1 MDQTPGGTNPIA
13 AQLTR
18 RGRWGIG
25 EILFWLIALAALFL
39 LPERLL
45 FLNEIA
51 ILGLFAVSL
60 DLILGYAGI
69 ISLGHGAF
77 FGLGAYTAGLLT
89 KHAVTDPLLGL
100 LVAAVA
106 AALLLGLVTS
116 FLVLRGA
123 DLTKLMVTLGITLV
137 LYEIANQAAW
147 LTGGADGLQGITV
160 GPLLGVFEFDLFGQT
175 AYAYSLA
182 VTFVLF
188 VIARRLVV
196 SPFGISLR
204 SIRENPLRARAIGIP
219 VNRRLVAIYTLAA
232 AYAGVAGTLLAQT
245 TQFVSLDA
253 LSFARSA
260 DVLLVLVIG
269 GIGYLYGGLIGAVVF
284 KLLQDALADM
294 TPQYWQFWI
303 GLILVVIVMARPER
317 LTERA
322 ASLWT
327 GSLARLLGRLRQPK
341 AVPARET

>member
-1 MDQTPGGTNPIA
+1 MDQTPGSTSPIA

-25 EILFWLIALAALFL
+25 EILFWLVALAALFL

-89 KHAVTDPLLGL
+89 KHAMTDPLLGL
-100 LVAAVA
+100 LLAAFA
-106 AALLLGLVTS
+106 AGLLGLMTS

-123 DLTKLMVTLGITLV
+123 DLTKLMVTLGITLL
-137 LYEIANQAAW
+137 LYEVANQAAW

-232 AYAGVAGTLLAQT
+232 AYAGVAGALLAQT
-245 TQFVSLDA
+245 TQFVSLDV
-253 LSFARSA
+253 LSFQRSA

-269 GIGYLYGGLIGAVVF
+269 GIGYLYGGLIGAAVF
-284 KLLQDALADM
+284 KLLQDALADI

-303 GLILVVIVMARPER
+303 GLILVVIVLIGPER
-317 LTERA
+317 ITERA
-322 ASLWT
+322 IAFWT
-327 GSLARLLGRLRQPK
+327 GSLARLSGRLRQSR

>member
-106 AALLLGLVTS
+106 AALLGLVTS

-232 AYAGVAGTLLAQT
+232 AYAGVAGALLAQT

>member
-106 AALLLGLVTS
+106 AALLGLVTS

-341 AVPARET
+341 AMPARET

>member
-1 MDQTPGGTNPIA
+1 MDHLPARVTSPIA
-13 AQLTR
+13 AQLTQ

-25 EILFWLIALAALFL
+25 EIFFWVVALAALFL
-39 LPERLL
+39 VPERLL

-89 KHAVTDPLLGL
+89 KHAMTDPLLGL

-106 AALLLGLVTS
+106 AALLGLVTS

-160 GPLLGVFEFDLFGQT
+160 GPLLGVFEFDL
-175 AYAYSLA
+175 
-182 VTFVLF
+182 
-188 VIARRLVV
+188 
-196 SPFGISLR
+196 
-204 SIRENPLRARAIGIP
+204 
-219 VNRRLVAIYTLAA
+219 
-232 AYAGVAGTLLAQT
+232 
-245 TQFVSLDA
+245 
-253 LSFARSA
+253 
-260 DVLLVLVIG
+260 
-269 GIGYLYGGLIGAVVF
+269 
-284 KLLQDALADM
+284 
-294 TPQYWQFWI
+294 
-303 GLILVVIVMARPER
+303 
-317 LTERA
+317 
-322 ASLWT
+322 
-327 GSLARLLGRLRQPK
+327 
-341 AVPARET
+341 

>member
-1 MDQTPGGTNPIA
+1 MDQTPGSTSPIA

-25 EILFWLIALAALFL
+25 EILFWLVALAALFL

-89 KHAVTDPLLGL
+89 KHAMTDPLLGL
-100 LVAAVA
+100 LLAAFA
-106 AALLLGLVTS
+106 AGLLGLMTS

-123 DLTKLMVTLGITLV
+123 DLTKLMVTLGITLL
-137 LYEIANQAAW
+137 LYEVANQAAW

-232 AYAGVAGTLLAQT
+232 AYAGVAGALLAQT
-245 TQFVSLDA
+245 TQFVSLDV
-253 LSFARSA
+253 LSFQRSA

-269 GIGYLYGGLIGAVVF
+269 GIGYLYGGLIGAAVF
-284 KLLQDALADM
+284 KLLQDALADI

-303 GLILVVIVMARPER
+303 GLILVVIVLIGPER
-317 LTERA
+317 ITERA
-322 ASLWT
+322 IAFWK
-327 GSLARLLGRLRQPK
+327 GSLARLSGRLRQSR

>member
-106 AALLLGLVTS
+106 AALLGLVTS

>member
-1 MDQTPGGTNPIA
+1 MDQTPAATNPIA

-25 EILFWLIALAALFL
+25 EILFWLIASAALFL

-106 AALLLGLVTS
+106 AALLGLVTS

-232 AYAGVAGTLLAQT
+232 AYAGVAGALLAQT
-245 TQFVSLDA
+245 TQFVSLDV

-303 GLILVVIVMARPER
+303 GLILVVIVMAGPER

-341 AVPARET
+341 AMPARET

>member
-1 MDQTPGGTNPIA
+1 MDQTPAATNPIA

-25 EILFWLIALAALFL
+25 EILFWLIASAALFL

-106 AALLLGLVTS
+106 AALLGLVTS

-232 AYAGVAGTLLAQT
+232 AYAGVAGALLAQT
-245 TQFVSLDA
+245 TQFVSLDV

-303 GLILVVIVMARPER
+303 GLILVVIVMAGPER

-327 GSLARLLGRLRQPK
+327 GSLARLFGRLRQPK
-341 AVPARET
+341 AMPARET

>member
-1 MDQTPGGTNPIA
+1 MDQTPAATNPIA

-25 EILFWLIALAALFL
+25 EILFWLIASAALFL

-106 AALLLGLVTS
+106 AALLGLVTS

-123 DLTKLMVTLGITLV
+123 DLTKLMVTLGITLI

-232 AYAGVAGTLLAQT
+232 AYAGVAGALLAQT
-245 TQFVSLDA
+245 TQFVSLDV

-303 GLILVVIVMARPER
+303 GLILVVIVMAGPER

-341 AVPARET
+341 AMPARET

>member
-77 FGLGAYTAGLLT
+77 FGFGAYVAGLLT
-89 KHAVTDPLLGL
+89 KHAMTDPLLGL

-106 AALLLGLVTS
+106 AALLGLVTS

-147 LTGGADGLQGITV
+147 LTGGADGLQGITI

-175 AYAYSLA
+175 AYTYSLA

-232 AYAGVAGTLLAQT
+232 AYAGVAGALLAQT
-245 TQFVSLDA
+245 TQFVSLDV

-303 GLILVVIVMARPER
+303 GLILVVIVMAGPER

-327 GSLARLLGRLRQPK
+327 GSLARLLGRLRAPK
-341 AVPARET
+341 AVPAGET

>member
-1 MDQTPGGTNPIA
+1 MDCISGSGGNPIA
-13 AQLTR
+13 AALIR
-18 RGRWGIG
+18 RARWGVG
-25 EILFWLIALAALFL
+25 EILFWLVALAALFL

-45 FLNEIA
+45 LLNEIA

-89 KHAVTDPLLGL
+89 KYATADPLLGL
-100 LVAAVA
+100 MAAAFA
-106 AALLLGLVTS
+106 AALLGFVTS

-137 LYEIANQAAW
+137 LYEITNQAAW
-147 LTGGADGLQGITV
+147 LSGGADGLQGITV
-160 GPLLGVFEFDLFGQT
+160 GPLLGVFEFDIFGQT

-188 VIARRLVV
+188 AIARRIVV
-196 SPFGISLR
+196 SPFGLSLQ

-219 VNRRLVAIYTLAA
+219 VNQRLVAIYTLAA
-232 AYAGVAGTLLAQT
+232 AYAGVAGALLAQT
-245 TQFVSLDA
+245 TQFVSLDV
-253 LSFARSA
+253 LSFQRSA

-269 GIGYLYGGLIGAVVF
+269 GVGYLYGGLIGAVVF
-284 KLLQDALADM
+284 KLLQDALADI
-294 TPQYWQFWI
+294 TPEYWQFWI
-303 GLILVVIVMARPER
+303 GLILVVIVLVGPER
-317 LTERA
+317 FSERA
-322 ASLWT
+322 MAFW
-327 GSLARLLGRLRQPK
+327 ARLVDPVVGRLRQLRVMPS
-341 AVPARET
+341 RET

>member
-1 MDQTPGGTNPIA
+1 MDQTPAATNPIA

-106 AALLLGLVTS
+106 AALLGLVTS

-232 AYAGVAGTLLAQT
+232 AYAGVAGALLAQT
-245 TQFVSLDA
+245 TQFVSLDV

>member
-106 AALLLGLVTS
+106 AALVGLVTS

-232 AYAGVAGTLLAQT
+232 AYAGVAGALLAQT

>member
-106 AALLLGLVTS
+106 AALLGLVTS

-123 DLTKLMVTLGITLV
+123 DLTRLMVTLGITLV